1 MRQPLYS
8 GRASTMDELKDS
20 YRMTRIWLRVAI
32 VAALGLAS
40 ATAGATDL
48 AEAYHRAQRSDPQ
61 LREADATRLAL
72 REARPQA
79 FAALL
84 PQLQATAGYTHDNS
98 SGLSTFFTS
107 SGVSSYNS
115 QTGTNNKQWALELRQ
130 SVFHWEKFAAVRQ
143 ANAQVAQA
151 EVDYSVARQSLIL
164 RTATAYFAVL
174 AAQDTV
180 EAAQAA
186 REAISHQLE
195 QAEQRF
201 EVGLIAVTDVEEA
214 RAANDQAAATLIAA
228 KRTLATARDQLRE
241 VTGDSVEIL
250 SRPGDDM
257 PLVAPD
263 PVGEDQWVRT
273 ALDQNLSLAS
283 ARMGAEIAR
292 ESITVAEAG
301 HLPSV
306 DLVARES
313 NVDVTGSTSL
323 IDPSLGSLTYP
334 ANTGTRDKQISLQ
347 LTVPLFSGGAVASR
361 VRQASYEHRAA
372 HERLERVARAT
383 ERGTRDAYLGV
394 ITEISRVKALRQ
406 AVQSSRI
413 ALTATEAG
421 YEVGTRTAVDVL
433 LARQR
438 LFDAQTTYARSR
450 YDYLLNVLTLEQES
464 GTLDDRSVDRLN
476 ALLDHPVTVR

>member
-1 MRQPLYS
+1 
-8 GRASTMDELKDS
+8 
-20 YRMTRIWLRVAI
+20 MTRIWLRAAI
-32 VAALGLAS
+32 VAALGLTGA
-40 ATAGATDL
+40 AAGATDL

-61 LREADATRLAL
+61 LREADATRLAI
-72 REARPQA
+72 REAKPQA

-84 PQLQATAGYTHDNS
+84 PQLQATGGYTHDDS
-98 SGLSTFFTS
+98 SGSSIYFTS
-107 SGVSSYNS
+107 GALSSIYSDTPSNS
-115 QTGTNNKQWALELRQ
+115 KQWAIELRQ
-130 SVFHWEKFAAVRQ
+130 SVFHWEKFAALRQ
-143 ANAQVAQA
+143 ANAQIAQA
-151 EVDYSVARQSLIL
+151 EVDYNVARQSLIV

-201 EVGLIAVTDVEEA
+201 EVGLIAITDVEEA
-214 RAANDQAAATLIAA
+214 RAANDQAAATLIAS

-241 VTGDSVEIL
+241 VTGDSVDIL
-250 SRPGDDM
+250 SRPGDEM
-257 PLVAPD
+257 PLVAPN
-263 PVGEDQWVRT
+263 PVGEEQWVRA
-273 ALDQNLSLAS
+273 ALDQNLDLAS

-292 ESITVAEAG
+292 ESINVAEAG
-301 HLPSV
+301 HLPSL
-306 DLVARES
+306 DIVAREA
-313 NVDVTGSTSL
+313 NVDVTGTSTL
-323 IDPSLGSLTYP
+323 YDPTAGSLNYP
-334 ANTGTRDKQISLQ
+334 ANSNTRDKQISLQ
-347 LTVPLFSGGAVASR
+347 LTVPLFSGGAIASR
-361 VRQASYEHRAA
+361 VRQASYQHRAA

-406 AVQSSRI
+406 AVQSSSI

-438 LFDAQTTYARSR
+438 LFDAQTTYSRSR
-450 YDYLLNVLTLEQES
+450 YDYLLNVLTLEQEA
-464 GTLDDRSVDRLN
+464 GTLDDRSVERIN
-476 ALLDHPVTVR
+476 AMLDHPVSVR

>member
-1 MRQPLYS
+1 
-8 GRASTMDELKDS
+8 
-20 YRMTRIWLRVAI
+20 MTRIWLRVAV
-32 VAALGLAS
+32 VAALGLAA
-40 ATAGATDL
+40 ATTRATDL

-72 REARPQA
+72 REAKPQA

-84 PQLQATAGYTHDNS
+84 PQLQATGGYTHDDS
-98 SGLSTFFTS
+98 SGSSIYFTS
-107 SGVSSYNS
+107 GALSSIYSDTPSNA
-115 QTGTNNKQWALELRQ
+115 KQWAIELRQ
-130 SVFHWEKFAAVRQ
+130 SVFHWEKFAALRQ

-151 EVDYSVARQSLIL
+151 EVDYNVARQSLIV

-201 EVGLIAVTDVEEA
+201 DVGLIAITDVEEA

-228 KRTLATARDQLRE
+228 KRTLATSRDQLRE
-241 VTGDSVEIL
+241 VTGDSVDIL
-250 SRPGDDM
+250 SRPGDEM
-257 PLVAPD
+257 PLVAPA
-263 PVGEDQWVRT
+263 PGGEEQWVRA
-273 ALDQNLSLAS
+273 ALDQNLDLAS

-292 ESITVAEAG
+292 ESVNVAEAG
-301 HLPSV
+301 HLPSI
-306 DLVARES
+306 DIVARES
-313 NVDVTGSTSL
+313 NVDVTGTSTL
-323 IDPSLGSLTYP
+323 YDPTAGSLNYP
-334 ANTGTRDKQISLQ
+334 ANSNTRDKQISLQ
-347 LTVPLFSGGAVASR
+347 VTVPLFSGGAIASR
-361 VRQASYEHRAA
+361 VRQASYQHRAA

-394 ITEISRVKALRQ
+394 ISEISRVKALRQ
-406 AVQSSRI
+406 AVQSSQT

-438 LFDAQTTYARSR
+438 LFDAQTTYSRSR
-450 YDYLLNVLTLEQES
+450 YDYLLNVLTLEQEA
-464 GTLDDRSVDRLN
+464 GTLDDRSVERIN
-476 ALLDHPVTVR
+476 AMLDHPVSVR

>member
-1 MRQPLYS
+1 
-8 GRASTMDELKDS
+8 
-20 YRMTRIWLRVAI
+20 MTCIWLRAAI
-32 VAALGLAS
+32 IAALGLS
-40 ATAGATDL
+40 ALPSNATDL
-48 AEAYHRAQRSDPQ
+48 AETYHRAQRSDPQ
-61 LREADATRLAL
+61 LREADATRMAT

-79 FAALL
+79 LSALL
-84 PQLQATAGYTHDNS
+84 PQVQATGGYTHDVS
-98 SGLSTFFTS
+98 SGLSNYFTS
-107 SGVSSYNS
+107 GGLSSLYSETPSNA
-115 QTGTNNKQWALELRQ
+115 KQWALELRQ
-130 SVFHWEKFAAVRQ
+130 SVFRWDRFAALRQ
-143 ANAQVAQA
+143 ASAQVAQA
-151 EVDYSVARQSLIL
+151 EVDYNVARQSLII
-164 RTATAYFAVL
+164 RTSTAYFAVL

-201 EVGLIAVTDVEEA
+201 DVGLIAITDVEEA

-228 KRTLATARDQLRE
+228 KQTLATARDQLRE

-257 PLVAPD
+257 PLTAPN
-263 PVGEDQWVRT
+263 PVGEEQWVRA
-273 ALDQNLSLAS
+273 ALDQNLELSS

-292 ESITVAEAG
+292 ETMNVAEAG
-301 HLPSV
+301 HLPTV

-313 NVDVTGSTSL
+313 NIDVTGTTSL
-323 IDPSLGSLTYP
+323 IDPTAGALNYP
-334 ANTGTRDKQISLQ
+334 ANSSTRDKQISLQ
-347 LTVPLFSGGAVASR
+347 LTVPLFSGGAIASR
-361 VRQASYEHRAA
+361 VRQASYQHRAA

-406 AVQSSRI
+406 AVQSSKT

-438 LFDAQTTYARSR
+438 LFDAQTAYSRSR
-450 YDYLLNVLTLEQES
+450 YDYLLNVLTLEQEA
-464 GTLDDRSVDRLN
+464 GTLDEHSVERISS
-476 ALLDHPVTVR
+476 LLDHPVSVH

>member
-1 MRQPLYS
+1 
-8 GRASTMDELKDS
+8 
-20 YRMTRIWLRVAI
+20 MTRIWLRVAV
-32 VAALGLAS
+32 VAALGLAA
-40 ATAGATDL
+40 ATTRATDL

-72 REARPQA
+72 REAKPQA

-84 PQLQATAGYTHDNS
+84 PQLQATGGYTHDDS
-98 SGLSTFFTS
+98 SGSSIYFTS
-107 SGVSSYNS
+107 GALSSIYSDTPSNA
-115 QTGTNNKQWALELRQ
+115 KQWAIELRQ
-130 SVFHWEKFAAVRQ
+130 SVFHWEKFAALRQ

-151 EVDYSVARQSLIL
+151 EVDYNVARQSLIV

-201 EVGLIAVTDVEEA
+201 DVGLIAITDVEEA

-241 VTGDSVEIL
+241 VTGDSVDIL
-250 SRPGDDM
+250 SRPGDEM
-257 PLVAPD
+257 PLVAPA
-263 PVGEDQWVRT
+263 PVGEEQWVRA
-273 ALDQNLSLAS
+273 ALDQNLDLAS

-292 ESITVAEAG
+292 ESVNVAEAG
-301 HLPSV
+301 HLPSI
-306 DLVARES
+306 DIVARES
-313 NVDVTGSTSL
+313 NVDVTGTSTL
-323 IDPSLGSLTYP
+323 YDPTAGSLNYP
-334 ANTGTRDKQISLQ
+334 ANSNTRDKQISLQ
-347 LTVPLFSGGAVASR
+347 VTVPLFSGGAIASR
-361 VRQASYEHRAA
+361 VRQASYQHRAA

-394 ITEISRVKALRQ
+394 ISEISRVKALRQ
-406 AVQSSRI
+406 AVQSSQT

-438 LFDAQTTYARSR
+438 LFDAQTTYSRSR
-450 YDYLLNVLTLEQES
+450 YDYLLNVLTLEQEA
-464 GTLDDRSVDRLN
+464 GTLDDRSVERIN
-476 ALLDHPVTVR
+476 AMLDHPVSVR

>member
-1 MRQPLYS
+1 
-8 GRASTMDELKDS
+8 
-20 YRMTRIWLRVAI
+20 MTRIWLRVA
-32 VAALGLAS
+32 VVPALGLAA
-40 ATAGATDL
+40 ATTRATDL

-72 REARPQA
+72 REAKPQA

-84 PQLQATAGYTHDNS
+84 PQLQATGGYTHDDS
-98 SGLSTFFTS
+98 SGSSIYFTS
-107 SGVSSYNS
+107 GALSSIYSDTPSNA
-115 QTGTNNKQWALELRQ
+115 KQWAIELRQ
-130 SVFHWEKFAAVRQ
+130 SVFHWEKFAALRQ

-151 EVDYSVARQSLIL
+151 EVDYNVARQSLIV

-201 EVGLIAVTDVEEA
+201 DVGLIAITDVEEA

-241 VTGDSVEIL
+241 VTGDSVDIL
-250 SRPGDDM
+250 SRPGDEM
-257 PLVAPD
+257 PLVAPA
-263 PVGEDQWVRT
+263 PVGEEQWVRA
-273 ALDQNLSLAS
+273 ALDQNLDLAS

-292 ESITVAEAG
+292 ESVNVAEAG
-301 HLPSV
+301 HLPSI
-306 DLVARES
+306 DIVARES
-313 NVDVTGSTSL
+313 NVDVTGTSTL
-323 IDPSLGSLTYP
+323 YDPTAGSLNYP
-334 ANTGTRDKQISLQ
+334 ANSNTRDKQISLQ
-347 LTVPLFSGGAVASR
+347 VTVPLFSGGAIASR
-361 VRQASYEHRAA
+361 VRQASYQHRAA

-394 ITEISRVKALRQ
+394 ISEISRVKALRQ
-406 AVQSSRI
+406 AVQSSQT

-438 LFDAQTTYARSR
+438 LFDAQTTYSRSR
-450 YDYLLNVLTLEQES
+450 YDYLLNVLTLEQEA
-464 GTLDDRSVDRLN
+464 GTLDDRSVERIN
-476 ALLDHPVTVR
+476 AMLDHPVSVR

>member
-1 MRQPLYS
+1 
-8 GRASTMDELKDS
+8 
-20 YRMTRIWLRVAI
+20 MTRIWLRVAV
-32 VAALGLAS
+32 VAALGLAA
-40 ATAGATDL
+40 ATTRATDL

-72 REARPQA
+72 REAKPQA

-84 PQLQATAGYTHDNS
+84 PQLQATGGYTHDDS
-98 SGLSTFFTS
+98 SGSSIYFTS
-107 SGVSSYNS
+107 GALSSIYSDTPSNA
-115 QTGTNNKQWALELRQ
+115 KQWAIELRQ
-130 SVFHWEKFAAVRQ
+130 SVFHWEKFAALRQ

-151 EVDYSVARQSLIL
+151 EVDYNVARQSLIV

-201 EVGLIAVTDVEEA
+201 DVGLIAITDVEEA

-241 VTGDSVEIL
+241 VTGDSVDIL
-250 SRPGDDM
+250 SRPGDEM
-257 PLVAPD
+257 PLVAPA
-263 PVGEDQWVRT
+263 PVGEEQWVRA
-273 ALDQNLSLAS
+273 ALDQNLDLAS

-292 ESITVAEAG
+292 ESVNVAEAG
-301 HLPSV
+301 HLPSI
-306 DLVARES
+306 DIVARES
-313 NVDVTGSTSL
+313 NVDVTGTSTL
-323 IDPSLGSLTYP
+323 YDPTAGSLNYP
-334 ANTGTRDKQISLQ
+334 ANSNTRDKQISLQ
-347 LTVPLFSGGAVASR
+347 VTVPLFSGGAIASR
-361 VRQASYEHRAA
+361 VRQASYQHRAA

-394 ITEISRVKALRQ
+394 ISEISRVKALRQ
-406 AVQSSRI
+406 AVQSSQT

-438 LFDAQTTYARSR
+438 LFDAQTTYSRSR
-450 YDYLLNVLTLEQES
+450 YDYLLNVLTLEQEA
-464 GTLDDRSVDRLN
+464 GTLDDRSVELIN
-476 ALLDHPVTVR
+476 AMLDHPVSVR

>member
-1 MRQPLYS
+1 
-8 GRASTMDELKDS
+8 
-20 YRMTRIWLRVAI
+20 MTRIWLRVAV
-32 VAALGLAS
+32 VAALGLAA
-40 ATAGATDL
+40 ATTRATDL

-72 REARPQA
+72 REAKPQA

-84 PQLQATAGYTHDNS
+84 PQLQATGGYTHDDS
-98 SGLSTFFTS
+98 SGSSIYFTS
-107 SGVSSYNS
+107 GALSSIYSDTPSNA
-115 QTGTNNKQWALELRQ
+115 KQWAIELRQ
-130 SVFHWEKFAAVRQ
+130 IVFHWEKFAALRQ

-151 EVDYSVARQSLIL
+151 EVDYNVARQSLIV

-201 EVGLIAVTDVEEA
+201 DVGLIAITDVEEA

-228 KRTLATARDQLRE
+228 KRTLATSRDQLRE
-241 VTGDSVEIL
+241 VTGDSVDIL
-250 SRPGDDM
+250 SRPGDEM
-257 PLVAPD
+257 PLVAPA
-263 PVGEDQWVRT
+263 PVGEEQWVRA
-273 ALDQNLSLAS
+273 ALDQNLDLAS

-292 ESITVAEAG
+292 ESVNVAEAG
-301 HLPSV
+301 HLPSI
-306 DLVARES
+306 DIVARES
-313 NVDVTGSTSL
+313 NVDVTGTSTL
-323 IDPSLGSLTYP
+323 YDPTAGSLNYP
-334 ANTGTRDKQISLQ
+334 ANSNTRDKQISLQ
-347 LTVPLFSGGAVASR
+347 VTVPLFSGGAIASR
-361 VRQASYEHRAA
+361 VRQASYQHRAA

-394 ITEISRVKALRQ
+394 ISEISRVKALRQ
-406 AVQSSRI
+406 AVQSSQT

-438 LFDAQTTYARSR
+438 LFDAQTTYSRSR
-450 YDYLLNVLTLEQES
+450 YDYLLNVLTLEQEA
-464 GTLDDRSVDRLN
+464 GTLDDRSVERIN
-476 ALLDHPVTVR
+476 AMLDHPVSVR